1 MIVDSLMVNRVRLLW
16 FRKSDELDRNYSAL
30 VKKLEEAVLSI
41 SARFP
46 KINNCCGV
54 FYDIALGINS
64 FTIALHI
71 ELLDVRSE
79 FA

>member
-1 MIVDSLMVNRVRLLW
+1 
-16 FRKSDELDRNYSAL
+16 

-46 KINNCCGV
+46 EINNCCGV

-64 FTIALHI
+64 FTVTLHI